1 MSELDKAPQ
10 SHSGAILGAVVVAL
24 VAALGGLIWSY
35 SLSSRLATQ
44 QLELSDAHQ
53 ANVKLAAELRETDA
67 RLRVA
72 NDELG
77 QSLGL
82 TQKQLDSKAQEI
94 IRREDAADANAE
106 RLASAQKQ
114 TEQHVSSVSKE
125 VSTVKSDVGG
135 VREDLGKT
143 KNDLSSTI
151 SQLQSMKGDLS
162 EHSSLIARNHD
173 ELEVLKHKGDRNYY
187 EFTLN
192 KGDHKAVGT
201 VALELKKTDWKKSKL
216 TLNIFSDDRKYE
228 KKDRNVN
235 EPLQFYTGNGMLFE
249 IVVNS
254 INNKNQISGYLAT
267 PKNAPVPVSR

>member
-1 MSELDKAPQ
+1 MSELDRSPQ
-10 SHSGAILGAVVVAL
+10 SHSGALLAAVIVSL
-24 VAALGGLIWSY
+24 VAGFGALLWSY
-35 SLSSRLATQ
+35 SLSGKLANQ
-44 QLELSDAHQ
+44 QVDLADARQ
-53 ANVKLAAELRETDA
+53 QNVKLAAELRETDA

-72 NDELG
+72 NEELS
-77 QSLGL
+77 QSLGV
-82 TQKQLDSKAQEI
+82 TQKQLDARAQEI

-114 TEQHVSSVSKE
+114 TEQHVASVSNE
-125 VSTVKSDVGG
+125 VGSVKSDVGG
-135 VREDLGKT
+135 V
-143 KNDLSSTI
+143 KNDVAKTRSDLASTI

-162 EHSSLIARNHD
+162 EHSSLIARNHE
-173 ELEVLKHKGDRNYY
+173 ELELLKHKGDRNYY

-201 VALELKKTDWKKSKL
+201 VALELKKTDQKKNKL
-216 TLNIFSDDRKYE
+216 TLMIFSDDKKYE

-235 EPLQFYTGNGMLFE
+235 EPLQFYTGSGMLFE

-254 INNKNQISGYLAT
+254 INSKNQISGYLAT